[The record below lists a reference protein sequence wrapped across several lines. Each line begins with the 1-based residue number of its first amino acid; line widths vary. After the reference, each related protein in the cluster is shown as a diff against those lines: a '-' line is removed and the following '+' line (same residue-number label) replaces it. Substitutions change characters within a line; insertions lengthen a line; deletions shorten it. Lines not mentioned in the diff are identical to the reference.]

1 MKKILGILVVL
12 LSALVFAGCGETKE
26 LTEEEQARIS
36 EYAATLL
43 LKYDANYKN
52 LLWEEVEETKEEE
65 PEDVPV
71 KENETE
77 KIENVSGSAVA
88 AEESGKEPEE
98 ISQGLAETFG
108 LSGIEVQYSGC
119 EFVNNFPADA
129 KQGYSVQ
136 AGDGKKLLIVKFQL
150 KNTTPGEVNADI
162 LSGMPSFRIHINGEE
177 VIVKMT
183 IILEDFSTMIES
195 IPAGGTVEKVLVGEV
210 PKDFPEQIDSLSLTT
225 RFNGTTS
232 VTSFVP

>member
-1 MKKILGILVVL
+1 MKKILGVLMVL
-12 LSALVFAGCGETKE
+12 LSALLFAGCGETKE
-26 LTEEEQARIS
+26 LTEEEQARVS
-36 EYAATLL
+36 GYAASLL

-52 LLWEEVEETKEEE
+52 LLWEEVEEIEE
-65 PEDVPV
+65 PEEMP
-71 KENETE
+71 TE
-77 KIENVSGSAVA
+77 EKAAKKAESVSGSAVTA
-88 AEESGKEPEE
+88 GETEEEPKE

-136 AGDGKKLLIVKFQL
+136 AGDGKKLLIVKLQL
-150 KNTTPGEVNADI
+150 KNTTPEAVNVDI
-162 LSGMPSFRIHINGEE
+162 LSGMPSFRIHINEEE
-177 VIVKMT
+177 VIAKMT

-195 IPAGGTVEKVLVGEV
+195 VPAGGTVEKVLVGEV
-210 PKDFPEQIDSLSLTT
+210 PSEFPEQIDSLSLTT

-232 VTSFVP
+232 ITSFVP